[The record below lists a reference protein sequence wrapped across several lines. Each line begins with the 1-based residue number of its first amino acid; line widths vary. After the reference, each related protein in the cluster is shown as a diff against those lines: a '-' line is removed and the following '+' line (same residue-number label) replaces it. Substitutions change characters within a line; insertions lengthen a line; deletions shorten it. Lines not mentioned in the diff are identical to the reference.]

1 MMLALICNSCI
12 IAANCVFTLDH
23 RIYPMM
29 YIESYAYDVY
39 FTTIVYQVS
48 RRLVQLKK
56 SSQHFKWIWFAIH
69 ALLIFFIL
77 FLTVTFIVRSVLTYY
92 DCE

>member
-1 MMLALICNSCI
+1 
-12 IAANCVFTLDH
+12 
-23 RIYPMM
+23 MM

-48 RRLVQLKK
+48 RRLVQLKRT
-56 SSQHFKWIWFAIH
+56 SQYHKWIWLSVH
-69 ALLIFFIL
+69 GLLIFFIL
-77 FLTVTFIVRSVLTYY
+77 FLTVTFIIRNVYIYY